1 MRDASSISGSGRSPG
16 GENGN
21 RSSILAWKIP
31 WSDDLADYSSCGH
44 KELDM
49 TEHTC
54 TNRSTNVPA
63 LSILYSKKTV
73 NYSRL
78 YSWSLNN
85 AGVRGANPPQNLK
98 STYNF
103 LMKIIN
109 KQPIIGIEK
118 KFIWAKLRTM
128 PRKHRYKRQLNCVLL
143 NYKTAGSFGL

>member
-1 MRDASSISGSGRSPG
+1 MQVQSLGQEDPLEEKMATAPVFLPG
-16 GENGN
+16 KFHGQTTWQTTVHVVTK
-21 RSSILAWKIP
+21 SWIWL
-31 WSDDLADYSSCGH
+31 
-44 KELDM
+44 
-49 TEHTC
+49 
-54 TNRSTNVPA
+54 STRVLIDQLMYQLWA
-63 LSILYSKKTV
+63 FYTLKKTV

-85 AGVRGANPPQNLK
+85 AGVRGANPPQNLN